1 MKKLVSALFIIFL
14 FFPIAAKAALQDGVR
29 DVTLPDG
36 AYESITAVTDYSFY
50 EAAEQIAKGTYTA
63 DIKGVIQKTAD
74 MFFSEVKKNM
84 RIMAAVIA
92 LAVICTFI
100 TNLNVISEKSA
111 VSNASFISC
120 YSVLAALTAAGFAD
134 ASELSADAVENMG
147 LFIKSLVPVLTGMAV
162 AEGRIISAPAMQGQ
176 VLISASVAAH
186 IIKRVLIPLAYA
198 TFAVRIVNNLTAEE
212 SLTNL
217 AKFLDKLCKKIMSIM
232 LFIFTGVLTLTNFA
246 SGTADSMGL
255 KTVRF
260 TLSSTVPVAGSA
272 LAETVTSLAA
282 SARMIKNSA
291 GLAGIIAIVLMSAYP
306 VIKCAAMSFIYNL
319 AGALIQPVADK
330 RFASA
335 VGAVGECMGTLFALT
350 TVATVM
356 HVISAAVMLSFSGV

>member
-1 MKKLVSALFIIFL
+1 MKKLLSALFML
-14 FFPIAAKAALQDGVR
+14 CLLYTSEAAAALADEVKN
-29 DVTLPDG
+29 VSIPES
-36 AYESITAVTDYSFY
+36 AYESIAEVTDYSFY

-111 VSNASFISC
+111 VANASFISC
-120 YSVLAALTAAGFAD
+120 YAVLAALTAAGFAD
-134 ASELSADAVENMG
+134 VSALCTGTVENMG
-147 LFIKSLVPVLTGMAV
+147 LFIKSLIPVLTGMAV
-162 AEGRIISAPAMQGQ
+162 AEGRVISAPAVHSQ
-176 VLISASVAAH
+176 VLIASQLAAYL
-186 IIKRVLIPLAYA
+186 IKKVLIPLAYA
-198 TFAVRIVNNLTAEE
+198 TFAVRIVNNLTSEE

-217 AKFLDKLCKKIMSIM
+217 SKFLDKLCKKIISIM
-232 LFIFTGVLTLTNFA
+232 LFVFTGILTLTNFA

-255 KTVRF
+255 KTARF
-260 TLSSTVPVAGSA
+260 ALSSTVPVAGSA
-272 LAETVTSLAA
+272 LADTVTSLAA
-282 SARMIKNSA
+282 SARMIKNST
-291 GLAGIIAIVLMSAYP
+291 GIAGIIAIILMSAYP

-319 AGALIQPVADK
+319 ASALIQPVADK

-335 VGAVGECMGTLFALT
+335 VGAVGECMGILFALT
-350 TVATVM
+350 AVATVM
-356 HVISAAVMLSFSGV
+356 HIIAAAVMLSFSGV